1 MSTYYIKTFG
11 CQMNVNDSEIIAGQ
25 LEDMGYQA
33 ADYIHSADIIILNTC
48 CVRKKVEHKIYS
60 MAGKVSQ
67 IKEENPNVVFGICGC
82 LAQKEKENIQ
92 KSIPLIDLIFGP
104 SQTTSF
110 RAILEKYFL
119 TKKII
124 VKCNNREPFDIKDAP
139 IKYNN
144 AISAFVQIMKG
155 CNNFCSYCIVPFTRG
170 PEESRPAYEICCE
183 IEKLANIGYKEIF
196 LLGQNVNSYGNGMN
210 KRDNFLTLLSKINK
224 IHGIERIR
232 FTTSHPKDFNLGL
245 IEVIKNGEN
254 ICEHIHLPIQ
264 SGSDKILKRMNRKYT
279 MEQYYQIV
287 KYIRKNMPDAS
298 ITTDVMVGFPG
309 ETDEDFRCTVKAFQ
323 EIQFDSAYTFMYSN
337 REKTLAS
344 LFNMQVDY
352 KIKKERLW
360 ELIDIQKNISYQLNE
375 QMIGKTVEILIEN
388 TSKKGVKHQYW
399 GKTRNNKVV
408 VFLNDIYDNL
418 MSSDNSL
425 VGNFADIRIL
435 KVDSYTLYGELINV
449 KKK

>member
-1 MSTYYIKTFG
+1 
-11 CQMNVNDSEIIAGQ
+11 
-25 LEDMGYQA
+25 
-33 ADYIHSADIIILNTC
+33 
-48 CVRKKVEHKIYS
+48 
-60 MAGKVSQ
+60 
-67 IKEENPNVVFGICGC
+67 
-82 LAQKEKENIQ
+82 
-92 KSIPLIDLIFGP
+92 
-104 SQTTSF
+104 
-110 RAILEKYFL
+110 
-119 TKKII
+119 
-124 VKCNNREPFDIKDAP
+124 
-139 IKYNN
+139 
-144 AISAFVQIMKG
+144 
-155 CNNFCSYCIVPFTRG
+155 
-170 PEESRPAYEICCE
+170 
-183 IEKLANIGYKEIF
+183 
-196 LLGQNVNSYGNGMN
+196 
-210 KRDNFLTLLSKINK
+210 
-224 IHGIERIR
+224 
-232 FTTSHPKDFNLGL
+232 
-245 IEVIKNGEN
+245 
-254 ICEHIHLPIQ
+254 
-264 SGSDKILKRMNRKYT
+264 MNRKYT

-425 VGNFADIRIL
+425 VGKFADIRIL